1 MTGAFKRSMVFVW
14 AAGLALAC
22 QTQEPA
28 TEQGSEMSPAVDEA
42 AVRETIETKDQAWA
56 VAAVAGDAAAIAQ
69 QYAADAIVAPPGTPR
84 VTGNAAIQELFTGW
98 LAEAPISA
106 ATLDSDVITVAASG
120 DYAHAVGSYTMSGT
134 APDGSEWS
142 DQGKYVAVWENVDG
156 DWKIVTDIWN
166 SDNPPAGMD
175 AGEPAS
181 ADDAATDSGEPA
193 E

>member
-1 MTGAFKRSMVFVW
+1 MTGALKRSMGFVL

-28 TEQGSEMSPAVDEA
+28 TEQGSEMNPAVDET
-42 AVRETIETKDQAWA
+42 AVRETIEQKDKAWTD
-56 VAAVAGDAAAIAQ
+56 AAVAGDAAAIAQ
-69 QYAADAIVAPPGTPR
+69 QYTADAIVLPPASPR
-84 VTGNAAIQELFTGW
+84 VTGNAAIQELFAGW
-98 LAEAPISA
+98 LAEAPISS
-106 ATLDSDVITVAASG
+106 ATLDSDEITVAAGG
-120 DYAHAVGSYTMSGT
+120 DYAYAVGSYTMSGA
-134 APDGSEWS
+134 APDGSEWN

-175 AGEPAS
+175 AGEPVPA
-181 ADDAATDSGEPA
+181 ADAGTDSGEPS

>member
-1 MTGAFKRSMVFVW
+1 MTGVLKRSMMLVW
-14 AAGLALAC
+14 AASLALAC

-28 TEQGSEMSPAVDEA
+28 TEQGSETDLAVDEA
-42 AVRETIETKDQAWA
+42 AVRETIEAKDQAWA
-56 VAAVAGDAAAIAQ
+56 DAAVAGDAAAIAQ
-69 QYAADAIVAPPGTPR
+69 QYAADAIVAPPGSPR

-98 LAEAPISA
+98 LAEAPISS

-156 DWKIVTDIWN
+156 DWKIVADIWN

-175 AGEPAS
+175 VGEPAPAS
-181 ADDAATDSGEPA
+181 DAPTDVGEPS

>member
-1 MTGAFKRSMVFVW
+1 MTGVFKRSIVIVW

-28 TEQGSEMSPAVDEA
+28 TEQGSETNLAVDEA
-42 AVRETIETKDQAWA
+42 AVRETIEQKDKAWA
-56 VAAVAGDAAAIAQ
+56 DAAVAGDAAAIAQ
-69 QYAADAIVAPPGTPR
+69 QYTEDAIVMPPASPR

-98 LAEAPISA
+98 LAEAPISS
-106 ATLDSDVITVAASG
+106 ATLDSDDITVAAGG
-120 DYAHAVGSYTMSGT
+120 DYAYAVGSYTMSGA

-142 DQGKYVAVWENVDG
+142 DQGKYVAVWQNVEG

-175 AGEPAS
+175 AAEPAP
-181 ADDAATDSGEPA
+181 ADDAATDIGEPA